1 MNKKIWLVEF
11 PTYKYNE
18 DVKKLAS
25 ENGLKIIDARYKDGV
40 NPDNVAKEVPKL
52 TLKDKPKKAK

>member
-1 MNKKIWLVEF
+1 MKVWLVEF

-25 ENGLKIIDARYKDGV
+25 KSGLKIIDARFKDSV
-40 NPDNVAKEVPKL
+40 NPANIADKVPEL
-52 TLKDKPKKAK
+52 TLKAKKKAK